1 MPYTVGEMVFPDWF
15 REYYDST
22 RCTDTFVIPISS
34 WDGLPPDNYAD
45 LIRQFGTPLY
55 KLRPTASLWVQ
66 VEAPGL
72 WYPLEL
78 RRRLTGM
85 AVPVAVTRSTS
96 RLGFA
101 DFDRVQFSGKTP
113 APPFVSALA
122 MPLEAS
128 ALACVRILARLG
140 SGLTR
145 EIASLAGIGIV
156 QTQKALDELQQ
167 NGCVYNMP
175 PGGHH
180 RKYTD
185 FHPYSDAL
193 PYWKITK
200 LGIISAL
207 RSWGIPRGFRGSPRF
222 ESYREASFRH
232 QNVAR
237 MWPAWLS
244 EALPNAEI
252 WSGWSEIYLP
262 DAHVTPD
269 GLAWG
274 KFHDRETLFWL
285 EVESGHKSTERVIT
299 QIRKR
304 FRAATGYAVRRRMR
318 LVFAL
323 LAMPWVQ
330 NATRQ
335 AFEDLHPDVAVV
347 VGDWNSF
354 GRLPVIQWGR
364 VRPLSS

>member
-1 MPYTVGEMVFPDWF
+1 MPYSVGGMIFPDWF
-15 REYYDST
+15 RVYYDPT

-34 WDGLPPDNYAD
+34 RDGLPPVNYAD
-45 LIRQFGTPLY
+45 LIRQLGTPLY
-55 KLRPTASLWVQ
+55 NLRPTASLWVQ

-72 WYPLEL
+72 WYPLEI

-96 RLGFA
+96 RLWFA
-101 DFDRVQFSGKTP
+101 DFDRVQFCRKMP
-113 APPFVSALA
+113 APPFVGDLE

-128 ALACVRILARLG
+128 ALACVRVIARLG

-156 QTQKALDELQQ
+156 QAQNALDELQL
-167 NGCVYNMP
+167 NGWVYNMP

-185 FHPYSDAL
+185 VHPYSEAL

-200 LGIISAL
+200 LGTVAAL
-207 RSWGIPRGFRGSPRF
+207 RSWGIPHGFRGSPRF
-222 ESYREASFRH
+222 ESYRKAGFH
-232 QNVAR
+232 HKNVAR

-244 EALPNAEI
+244 EALPHAEI

-274 KFHDRETLFWL
+274 KFYDRETLFWL
-285 EVESGHKSTERVIT
+285 EVESGHKSTDRVIT
-299 QIRKR
+299 QIRRR
-304 FRAATGYAVRRRMR
+304 FRAATDYVVRRQMR

-330 NATRQ
+330 NAIRP
-335 AFEDLHPDVAVV
+335 AFEYLHPDVAVV
-347 VGDWNSF
+347 IGDWKSF
-354 GRLPVIQWGR
+354 GQLPVIQWGR
-364 VRPLSS
+364 VQPLR